1 MNRVVVDNR
10 VRVHGRIAAAVR
22 ERLEAEFSHANP
34 KRAAL
39 EGMGYSARG
48 EPAVIRTW
56 RDEDESLTFPR
67 GGLARVREALR
78 SAGVEYR
85 VEDRR
90 QPGVVSGGGI
100 PDLLQQPW
108 PFQDEAAR
116 AMLARENCLLR
127 APTGGGKTS
136 VLISLIA
143 RLKVPSLV
151 VVWNAGLF
159 DQWRERLVKELG
171 IDAGDVGVISGGKW
185 RLKPVTVAMQQSLAA
200 RELQPELL
208 EYFGLVGCDE
218 VQRAASDTLYA
229 VVDQFPARYRF
240 GISADERRK
249 DGKEFITRDLF
260 GEVAYEVDR
269 EELVRQGFILDVE
282 VRVVPTEF
290 GAPWY
295 GHPAEGLELDD
306 DRLLREMT
314 ADAPR
319 NAMLAGLALSEVQ
332 RGEQVLVMSRR
343 VEHCKAL
350 CRELV
355 SRGARCGFLLG
366 GAENKLEYRRSV
378 AGLRDGT
385 IQVGVGTYQALGTGI
400 DIPRV
405 GAGVC
410 ATPIASNR
418 QFFNQVRGR
427 LCRISPGKASPR
439 LYYAWDHRVVSG
451 HLDNLRKWNS
461 TVVALVN
468 GALVKVDSRRAVRG
482 VCAALQGV
490 AGGIG

>member
-1 MNRVVVDNR
+1 VNRVVVDNR

-229 VVDQFPARYRF
+229 ASPA
-240 GISADERRK
+240 
-249 DGKEFITRDLF
+249 DL
-260 GEVAYEVDR
+260 GEVAQIAFRQAAPAELQLGDGQEVEQLGDPGKRTFVYRSRRLTPQRGRSWGWIATVHHWEVEHQEVDIA
-269 EELVRQGFILDVE
+269 L
-282 VRVVPTEF
+282 
-290 GAPWY
+290 
-295 GHPAEGLELDD
+295 
-306 DRLLREMT
+306 
-314 ADAPR
+314 AD
-319 NAMLAGLALSEVQ
+319 G
-332 RGEQVLVMSRR
+332 
-343 VEHCKAL
+343 
-350 CRELV
+350 
-355 SRGARCGFLLG
+355 
-366 GAENKLEYRRSV
+366 
-378 AGLRDGT
+378 
-385 IQVGVGTYQALGTGI
+385 
-400 DIPRV
+400 
-405 GAGVC
+405 
-410 ATPIASNR
+410 
-418 QFFNQVRGR
+418 
-427 LCRISPGKASPR
+427 
-439 LYYAWDHRVVSG
+439 VVS
-451 HLDNLRKWNS
+451 DVQARVRR
-461 TVVALVN
+461 TRVAHPD
-468 GALVKVDSRRAVRG
+468 AE
-482 VCAALQGV
+482 
-490 AGGIG
+490 